1 MSNLALI
8 MENKNPEN
16 RFHQLLN
23 FRDIGSTI
31 NAFTKT
37 SSVKSS
43 IFYRS
48 ARPDE
53 ASASDRAYLTQA
65 LGIKT
70 IIDLR
75 STTEHIKAA
84 EKYALVNRPPA
95 YEPAAVIQSNQHVSS
110 PLRIPDIS
118 YTEINLNGGSFERAL
133 LWQLKYTSL
142 VRLLWLIACGN
153 RDDAISILGR
163 EVMVPRGLIGL
174 AIDTLDCSTSEIR
187 DVFNILSDEMNYP
200 VMIHCTQGKD
210 RTGLIVVLV
219 LMLCGVDGSAI
230 ADDYMRSE
238 EELLVEKKERLRE
251 ISRIGLN
258 EDFVGCPRDFVL
270 AVTKHIQGKYG
281 GIGEYLAGIGVDAE
295 AQERVRRIIAAYYTT
310 D

>member
-1 MSNLALI
+1 
-8 MENKNPEN
+8 MENKNPEIP
-16 RFHQLLN
+16 FHQLLN

-53 ASASDRAYLTQA
+53 ASASDRAYLTQT

-84 EKYALVNRPPA
+84 EKYAFVNQPPA
-95 YEPAAVIQSNQHVSS
+95 YEPAAVIKSDQHVSS
-110 PLRIPDIS
+110 PLRIPGIS

-142 VRLLWLIACGN
+142 VRLLWLLACGN
-153 RDDAISILGR
+153 RDDAITILGR

-200 VMIHCTQGKD
+200 VMVHCTQGKD

-258 EDFVGCPRDFVL
+258 EDFVGCPRDFVQ
-270 AVTKHIQGKYG
+270 AVTRHIQGKYG
-281 GIGEYLAGIGVDAE
+281 GIGKYLAGIGVDAE
-295 AQERVRRIIAAYYTT
+295 AQECVRRIIAAYCIT

>member
-1 MSNLALI
+1 MSTLVLI

-53 ASASDRAYLTQA
+53 ASASDRAYLTQS

-75 STTEHIKAA
+75 STTEHVKAA
-84 EKYALVNRPPA
+84 EKHALLNQSPA

-110 PLRIPDIS
+110 LLRIPGIS

-142 VRLLWLIACGN
+142 VRLLWLMARGN
-153 RDDAISILGR
+153 RGDAISILGR
-163 EVMVPRGLIGL
+163 EVMVPRGLVGL
-174 AIDTLDCSTSEIR
+174 AIDTLDYSTSEVR
-187 DVFNILSDEMNYP
+187 NVFNILSDEMNYP

-219 LMLCGVDGSAI
+219 LMLCGVDGRAI

-238 EELLVEKKERLRE
+238 EELLVEKKERLKE

-258 EDFVGCPRDFVL
+258 EDFVGCPRDFVQ
-270 AVTKHIQGKYG
+270 AVTKHVQEKYGEIGKY
-281 GIGEYLAGIGVDAE
+281 LTGIGVDAE
-295 AQERVRRIIAAYYTT
+295 AQHCVRRIMLHNVA
-310 D
+310 

>member
-163 EVMVPRGLIGL
+163 EVMVPRGLLGL